1 MTRKRKNS
9 PGFVVGAT
17 CALAMLATGPA
28 SLQTARASPDG
39 KQPNSLAGQCL
50 AIPAV
55 NVFVPYQGGSFG
67 VKISPIFPT
76 IVRFPEWVDFGD
88 SLTRYGD
95 IEASRFKNTV
105 VLQPKRQLPADLK
118 TNILLMTDKVETTM
132 NLSVAEPPTT
142 MSSLVMVTP
151 LSNKD
156 FATRKAEAEAE
167 QFERDVAKRQVY
179 RKQVAALL
187 LEMKQLLNEAPRV
200 AALDVKNVNPGK
212 PAYARNGDLI
222 AVQTWAV
229 AVQGDRYLKV
239 TIDNQTSSQV
249 ELKSV
254 WIRESEHYGEKVE
267 FVAERGTRTTNDRI
281 ALVPPYEQVTGMVLV
296 PKNMT
301 SPLESLKV
309 HFLGSTGL
317 PLMVANQIV
326 ELYPMPEEERR
337 RRRQA
342 RQLGL
347 GVHVLGGG
355 VWLPDGAGMG
365 RLEMTSV
372 TGLTVA
378 FQKGYENGLALE
390 IEATGGRTGEARF
403 SSVTWEGEDGDI
415 MRTASI
421 GRLQA
426 GGALRF
432 GDKYM
437 TALRAGIGVQGVS
450 YDSNFAGTSGTRTGP
465 GNSFEIGF
473 AVYVGGAF
481 SARFNENW
489 ALGISGAFTEA
500 FSVHARA
507 LEMGLHIRYGWNTS
521 TRR

>member
-1 MTRKRKNS
+1 MTRKRKHS

-28 SLQTARASPDG
+28 SLQTAQASPDG
-39 KQPNSLAGQCL
+39 KQPDPLAGQCL
-50 AIPAV
+50 AIPAA

-67 VKISPIFPT
+67 VTTSPVFPT

-88 SLTRYGD
+88 SLTRYSGF
-95 IEASRFKNTV
+95 EASCYKNTV
-105 VLQPKRQLPADLK
+105 VIQPKEQLPTDLK
-118 TNILLMTDKVETTM
+118 TNILLTTDKVETTM
-132 NLSVAEPPTT
+132 NVSVAKPPTIMT
-142 MSSLVMVTP
+142 SLVMVTP
-151 LSNKD
+151 LPNKD

-167 QFERDVAKRQVY
+167 QLERDAAKRLVL
-179 RKQVAALL
+179 RKNVAGLL
-187 LEMKQLLNEAPRV
+187 LQLKQLLNESPRV
-200 AALDVKNVNPGK
+200 AALDIKNVNPGK
-212 PAYARNGDLI
+212 PAYARDGDVV

-239 TIDNQTSSQV
+239 TIDNRTSSQI
-249 ELKSV
+249 ELESV
-254 WIRESEHYGEKVE
+254 WIRESERYGEKVE
-267 FVAERGTRTTNDRI
+267 FVAERGTRTTDDRI
-281 ALVPPYEQVTGMVLV
+281 AVVPAYEQVTGMVLV
-296 PKNMT
+296 PEGMS
-301 SPLESLKV
+301 SPLEALKV
-309 HFLGSTGL
+309 HFLASTGL
-317 PLMVANQIV
+317 PLMVANEIV
-326 ELYPMPEEERR
+326 ELYPMPEAERR
-337 RRRQA
+337 RRRRA
-342 RQLGL
+342 RQLGF

-365 RLEMTSV
+365 RLEMTGV

-403 SSVTWEGEDGDI
+403 SSVTWDGEDGDI
-415 MRTASI
+415 MRIATM

-450 YDSNFAGTSGTRTGP
+450 YDSSFAGTSGTRTGP

-473 AVYVGGAF
+473 AAYVGGAF
-481 SARFNENW
+481 TARLNDTW
-489 ALGISGAFTEA
+489 AIGVNGAFTEA
-500 FSVHARA
+500 FSVNARA
-507 LEMGLHIRYGWNTS
+507 LEMGLHVRYGWNTS
-521 TRR
+521 TPR